1 MIELIVGTYGFV
13 CWLVFKKFRLVPITT
28 YTVCTA
34 ILGGI
39 VMLFSLFILLSVCH
53 PVSHDGRFY
62 ATVTQIVPQV
72 RGVVT
77 EVPVTPNKPLREGDV
92 LFRIDPRPYQLDV
105 DRLQAMLAGLDAK
118 AHQLDAKLA
127 ATQAA
132 TAAARSNL
140 LVSES
145 EYDRQA
151 RIAVASAQAQID
163 QTQSRLSLANAEL
176 ARAKELA
183 PSGSISKQELES
195 AATKSESLSAEL
207 KQSKNAL
214 QAANE
219 KLESGANRLVAVKES
234 LKQAEASELEAK
246 IAFEAESDGMN
257 PDVRQAMAELERKR
271 WDLEQTTVRAPT
283 DGYATFVSMRPGQ
296 MATPFSAAAS
306 MLFVPS
312 EKRFLVASFP
322 QNAIPGIEEGLE
334 AELAFQAY
342 PGQIFQAKVLRV
354 QGIIH
359 EGQITGNGQIGSPT
373 SAAANDDI
381 PVFFEYGDDVE
392 KLNLP
397 TGSQVS
403 IAVYTHHFHALS
415 LVRKIILR
423 IKSWENYAFFM
434 KKFDSLH

>member
-1 MIELIVGTYGFV
+1 MIELILGTYGLV
-13 CWLVFKKFRLVPITT
+13 CWLIFKKFRLVPITT

-39 VMLFSLFILLSVCH
+39 VILLGLFILLSVCH

-62 ATVTQIVPQV
+62 STVTQVMPQV
-72 RGVVT
+72 RGIVT

-105 DRLQAMLAGLDAK
+105 DRLEAMLAGLDAK

-127 ATQAA
+127 SAQAA

-163 QTQSRLSLANAEL
+163 QTQSRLTLANADL

-183 PSGSISKQELES
+183 PSGAISKQELES
-195 AATKSESLSAEL
+195 EVMKVDALSAEL
-207 KQSKNAL
+207 KQSQNAL
-214 QAANE
+214 QTANE
-219 KLESGANRLVAVKES
+219 KLESGANRLAAVRES

-246 IAFEAESDGMN
+246 IALEAESDGMN
-257 PDVRQAMAELERKR
+257 PDVRQAIAELERKR
-271 WDLEQTTVRAPT
+271 WDLEQTTVRAPS
-283 DGYATFVSMRPGQ
+283 DGFVTFVSMRPGQ

-306 MLFVPS
+306 MLFVPK

-322 QNAIPGIEEGLE
+322 QNAIAGIEEGLE

-342 PGQIFQAKVLRV
+342 PGQIFPAKVLRI
-354 QGIIH
+354 QGIIR
-359 EGQITGNGQIGSPT
+359 EGQFIGNGQLGDPT
-373 SAAANDDI
+373 EANANDDI

-392 KLNLP
+392 NLNLP

-403 IAVYTHHFHALS
+403 VAVYTHNFHALS

-423 IKSWENYAFFM
+423 IKSWENYVFFM
-434 KKFDSLH
+434 KHFDALH

>member
-1 MIELIVGTYGFV
+1 MIELILGTYGLV

-53 PVSHDGRFY
+53 PVSHNGRFY
-62 ATVTQIVPQV
+62 ATVTQIMPQV
-72 RGVVT
+72 RGIVT
-77 EVPVTPNKPLREGDV
+77 EVPVTPNKPLQEGDV

-105 DRLQAMLAGLDAK
+105 DRLEAMLAGLDAK

-127 ATQAA
+127 SAQAA
-132 TAAARSNL
+132 TAAARANL
-140 LVSES
+140 LASES

-151 RIAVASAQAQID
+151 RIAVAIAQAQIE
-163 QTQSRLSLANAEL
+163 QTQSRLKLANADL

-183 PSGSISKQELES
+183 PSGAVSKRELES
-195 AATKSESLSAEL
+195 EVMKAEALSAEL
-207 KQSKNAL
+207 NQSKNTL
-214 QAANE
+214 QTANE
-219 KLESGANRLVAVKES
+219 KLESGANRLAAVRES

-246 IAFEAESDGMN
+246 IALEAESDGMN
-257 PDVRQAMAELERKR
+257 PDVRQAIAELERKR
-271 WDLEQTTVRAPT
+271 WDLEQTTVRAPS
-283 DGYATFVSMRPGQ
+283 DGYVTFVSMRPGQ
-296 MATPFSAAAS
+296 MATPFAVAAS
-306 MLFVPS
+306 MLFVPN
-312 EKRFLVASFP
+312 EKRYLVASFP
-322 QNAIPGIEEGLE
+322 QNAIAGIEEGLE
-334 AELAFQAY
+334 AELAFQAH
-342 PGQIFQAKVLRV
+342 PGQIFQAKVSRI
-354 QGIIH
+354 QGIIR
-359 EGQITGNGQIGSPT
+359 EGQFIGNGQIGAPT

-381 PVFFEYGDDVE
+381 PVFFEYGDDVD

-423 IKSWENYAFFM
+423 IKSWENYVFFM
-434 KKFDSLH
+434 KNFDSLH